1 MQLHPRAVV
10 PSRRAIIR
18 SECARDRAPI
28 HENMLIPMPP
38 PPPAPPRHDSLHCSG
53 LLAFFLAADLG
64 LPMFLRVFVFGP
76 PETFLFFGC
85 FIFCESGDGP
95 ICNLGR
101 LRVLPLDHRAHLGG
115 GGGDAEPKRDK
126 TGTSK
131 KPKTQKT
138 QTSCV
143 TLGKTHGAV
152 THVGSIGA

>member
-76 PETFLFFGC
+76 PETFYFLGAL
-85 FIFCESGDGP
+85 SSARAATDRSATLDGSACSP
-95 ICNLGR
+95 SIIAHTLEAAAETPSPSATRPAPPKNQKHQKHK
-101 LRVLPLDHRAHLGG
+101 LRV
-115 GGGDAEPKRDK
+115 
-126 TGTSK
+126 
-131 KPKTQKT
+131 
-138 QTSCV
+138 
-143 TLGKTHGAV
+143 
-152 THVGSIGA
+152 